1 MPTMNHILIFFIS
14 LIFVTTLATNLVFAS
29 SSSSTSGSSSVVEIE
44 IEPNSAA
51 AASAFSDTDRM
62 IRATFPEHWGPPP
75 KIQTRDYVQLPGDY
89 GRGSG
94 TLRNWI
100 LKKMEEDEQQQQ
112 QQQEAVAVE
121 TEREV
126 EAEASS
132 SAKTSSSVS
141 WTEQDMVG
149 WSGADAKITILAEQP
164 TLHVFIVPENSM
176 LTMDYSEERVRIIV
190 DENGKVVRQPRVG

>member
-1 MPTMNHILIFFIS
+1 
-14 LIFVTTLATNLVFAS
+14 
-29 SSSSTSGSSSVVEIE
+29 
-44 IEPNSAA
+44 
-51 AASAFSDTDRM
+51 
-62 IRATFPEHWGPPP
+62 
-75 KIQTRDYVQLPGDY
+75 
-89 GRGSG
+89 
-94 TLRNWI
+94 
-100 LKKMEEDEQQQQ
+100 MEEDEQQQQ